1 MKKLIL
7 LLLLITQISFCQKD
21 DQLFEKAEILLKNKE
36 YQEAIKLFDKVLEL
50 NPDYVGASVNLGI
63 SKSNLQEYESA
74 LKHYKKAIALDSLN
88 TLSYFNIA
96 NIYVDLEDFE
106 KSITY
111 YNKALQSAK
120 NAINPES
127 NRLILKRIFVREIS
141 PFQVSIDKIL
151 YFRGST
157 FYDLKQ
163 YELALKD
170 FLSISENS
178 HTKDSQFML
187 ASTLLKLNR
196 NKKACSELNKAIILG
211 SKIAIEI
218 KKRNCI

>member
-1 MKKLIL
+1 ML
-7 LLLLITQISFCQKD
+7 LLLLITQISFCQED
-21 DQLFEKAEILLKNKE
+21 DELFGKAEILLQNKE
-36 YQEAIKLFDKVLEL
+36 YHEAIKLFDKVLEI

-63 SKSNLQEYESA
+63 SKTYLQEYESA
-74 LKHYKKAIALDSLN
+74 IKNYENAITLDSLN

-96 NIYVDLEDFE
+96 NNYAELEDFE
-106 KSITY
+106 KSIIF

-120 NAINPES
+120 NTFNTAS
-127 NRLILKRIFVREIS
+127 NTIILKRTFIREMS

-157 FYDLKQ
+157 FYDLKKH
-163 YELALKD
+163 ELALQD
-170 FLSISENS
+170 FLSIDANS

-196 NKKACSELNKAIILG
+196 NTEACSELNKAIKLG

-218 KKRNCI
+218 KKRNCK